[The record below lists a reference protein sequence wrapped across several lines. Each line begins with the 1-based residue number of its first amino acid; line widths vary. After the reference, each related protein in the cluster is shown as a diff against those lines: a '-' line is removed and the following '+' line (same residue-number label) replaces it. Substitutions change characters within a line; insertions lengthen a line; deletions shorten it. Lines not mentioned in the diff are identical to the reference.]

1 MIEIGNILQFNK
13 LMTSTKD
20 LILIVFTSIWDNKCF
35 KFNLE
40 MEKLELK
47 YKNLTIL
54 SVNIDENLEIT
65 NAYDIKQVP
74 TTVFYKDNTK
84 TYYDIIGVDKINEI
98 EEIIIKNTPFLNI

>member
-1 MIEIGNILQFNK
+1 MIEISNILQFNK
-13 LMTSTKD
+13 LMTSTTD
-20 LILIVFTSIWDNKCF
+20 LIIIVFTSIWDNKYF

-47 YKNLTIL
+47 YKNLIIL

-84 TYYDIIGVDKINEI
+84 TYDDIIGVDKINEI
-98 EEIIIKNTPFLNI
+98 EEIIIKKHHY

>member
-1 MIEIGNILQFNK
+1 
-13 LMTSTKD
+13 MTSTTD
-20 LILIVFTSIWDNKCF
+20 LIIIVFTSIWDNKYF

-47 YKNLTIL
+47 YKNLIIL

-84 TYYDIIGVDKINEI
+84 TYDDIIGVDKINEI
-98 EEIIIKNTPFLNI
+98 EEIIIKKHHY